1 MGGGDA
7 RRWSAVMLRRAATA
21 KVQEGGHEAWGAGS
35 MGGGLGAEAETEEGG
50 SV

>member
-21 KVQEGGHEAWGAGS
+21 KVQEGDLEAWGAGGV
-35 MGGGLGAEAETEEGG
+35 GGGMGAEAEAQEGG
-50 SV
+50 SA